1 MKFVTRKWIKVN
13 DLLNRQ
19 YSANKN
25 SIQGLTSILRLD
37 LCDYSK
43 AYIAAKR
50 RITVIETNNAN
61 KRNKKLSL
69 NNNVPFRSCMSKINN
84 TIIENTENLNIFM
97 PVQN

>member
-1 MKFVTRKWIKVN
+1 MTRKWIKVN

-69 NNNVPFRSCMSKINN
+69 IIMFRLDHACQRSTTQS
-84 TIIENTENLNIFM
+84 
-97 PVQN
+97 